1 MEFKQVTKTRLDFE
15 AKETEHIKDAG
26 ISTKCVHAGQ
36 EPEIVYGCVNVPI
49 YMSST
54 FAQTGPG
61 EPFGPFDYSRCGN
74 PTRNNLERSLA
85 ILENGKHCLVW
96 GSGMAA
102 ITGVLSLLKTG
113 EECLCIDDV
122 YGGTQ
127 RFFRQIAQPQAGVKF
142 TFAKFDDIPALEK
155 LITSNTKLMWMEVTT
170 NPTLSVP
177 DIQEIVK
184 MVRRV
189 NKDVI
194 IVVDNT
200 FMSPVNCTPLD
211 FGIDIVVES
220 ATKYINGHSDV
231 VMGVTVTK
239 RDDLQDRLFFISKST
254 GGVPSPFD
262 CFLVLRGIKT
272 LGIRMKTI
280 DSNAMEVAKF
290 LEKNQYVKKVLYPG
304 LESSP
309 YHEIAKK
316 EFKGFGY
323 GGVVSFVIKGG
334 IEESK
339 KFLKALKVFRLAE
352 SLGAVESLAE
362 LPSLMTHMS
371 VPKEIREQLG
381 IEDGFIRL
389 SVGIEEKDDLIKD
402 LDEALK
408 VCAQK

>member
-1 MEFKQVTKTRLDFE
+1 MDSKQINQFRLKFE
-15 AKETEHIKDAG
+15 EEETSHITDKG

-36 EPEIVYGCVNVPI
+36 EPEVVYGCVNVPI

-85 ILENGKHCLVW
+85 ILENGKHCITW
-96 GSGMAA
+96 SSGMAA
-102 ITGVLSLLKTG
+102 ITGVLSLLKSG

-127 RFFRQIAQPQAGVKF
+127 RFFRKIAQPQAGINFKF
-142 TFAKFDDIPALEK
+142 APFTNIPELEK
-155 LITSNTKLMWMEVTT
+155 LISSNTKMMWMEVVT

-200 FMSPVNCTPLD
+200 FMSPVNCNPLD

-231 VMGVTVTK
+231 VMGVTVVK
-239 RDDLQDRLFFISKST
+239 NDELQDRLFFISKST

-280 DSNAMEVAKF
+280 NNNAMEVAKF
-290 LEKNQYVKKVLYPG
+290 FEQNEHVKKLIYPG

-309 YHEIAKK
+309 FHTIAKK
-316 EFKGFGY
+316 ELKGFGF

-339 KFLKALKVFRLAE
+339 KFLKSLKIFRLAE

-389 SVGIEEKDDLIKD
+389 SVGIEENEDLIKD

-408 VCAQK
+408 ACVSK